1 MNLVLVL
8 VLVLVAVHTS
18 LSTQEQKLSR
28 VYISEHDHK
37 PACGPLSSACIV
49 SDNLAWQ
56 SLKLADP
63 IEVGINKLNLI

>member
-1 MNLVLVL
+1 MMNLVL

-18 LSTQEQKLSR
+18 LFTQEQKLSR

-37 PACGPLSSACIV
+37 PACGTLSSACIV